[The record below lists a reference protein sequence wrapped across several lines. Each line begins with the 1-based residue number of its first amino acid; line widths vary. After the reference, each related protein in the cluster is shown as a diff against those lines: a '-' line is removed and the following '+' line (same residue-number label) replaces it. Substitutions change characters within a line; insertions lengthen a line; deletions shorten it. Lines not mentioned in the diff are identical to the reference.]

1 MSKMLDQ
8 QKGDDYSLL
17 RVATTFGLGAAFR
30 IYAFG
35 VLVGGWLDEKLGV
48 SPWFTMGGILL
59 GIFMS
64 FKLLFDELFKGGK
77 ESEPGGNSDELV

>member
-1 MSKMLDQ
+1 MTSILAEREGKDF
-8 QKGDDYSLL
+8 SLL

-35 VLVGGWLDEKLGV
+35 VLCGGWLDRKLDA
-48 SPWFTMGGILL
+48 SPWFTLAGVLL

-64 FKLLFDELFKGGK
+64 FKLLFDELLKSEKKSESGGD
-77 ESEPGGNSDELV
+77 SDGLV